1 MNYQKIYNQIIERAK
16 TRQLEGYKEKHHIIP
31 KCLGGSNDKEN
42 LVELTAR
49 EHFLCHM
56 LLCEIYP
63 KENKLKYA
71 LFLMS
76 VGKRKNKNNTY
87 KPSSRVYSR
96 LKHQY
101 SNIISLINKGRI
113 MSEETKL
120 KISNSNKG
128 KKTKEYKKRSVD
140 YSDKIS
146 KIHKGKKRSKETK
159 RKMSEA
165 HINKKLSKE
174 HKDKISQSNKGNV
187 RSQETR
193 DKISKSMKGKIIPKE
208 KLKKPVLQYD
218 LEGNFIKEW
227 NSGSEA
233 TIVLT
238 NYKNKCNAL
247 ISECCN
253 GKRKT
258 AYKFIWK
265 FK

>member
-1 MNYQKIYNQIIERAK
+1 
-16 TRQLEGYKEKHHIIP
+16 
-31 KCLGGSNDKEN
+31 
-42 LVELTAR
+42 
-49 EHFLCHM
+49 
-56 LLCEIYP
+56 
-63 KENKLKYA
+63 
-71 LFLMS
+71 
-76 VGKRKNKNNTY
+76 
-87 KPSSRVYSR
+87 
-96 LKHQY
+96 
-101 SNIISLINKGRI
+101 
-113 MSEETKL
+113 MSEETKI
-120 KISNSNKG
+120 KISTSNKG
-128 KKTKEYKKRSVD
+128 KKTKEYKKRSIE
-140 YSDKIS
+140 YSNKMS
-146 KIHKGKKRSKETK
+146 KIHEGKKTSEETK
-159 RKMSEA
+159 IKMSEA

-174 HKDKISQSNKGNV
+174 TKRKMSEAHKGNV

-238 NYKNKCNAL
+238 NYKNKCSTL